1 MGGPRSAQGFCVVVL
16 NVVEQLVAAGGSSP
30 LPAPRCDGVLR
41 WVRAGLWLW
50 PWLPCVKQNQLLYLK
65 QKGKTT
71 EKTRLLFWLE
81 AESTKLVSGGARWG
95 QWPWRGSSWPP
106 AARSGWWFCGADT
119 LQRDFL
125 HPGGNRGLGGKSQC
139 WLREGSHPAKPHKP
153 TEGRE
158 VAGATSGGGSAR
170 GSRAGPGRQHQ
181 HATEFGCEQ
190 HFLGASLK
198 FSLL

>member
-71 EKTRLLFWLE
+71 EKTRLLFGWRQ
-81 AESTKLVSGGARWG
+81 KARN
-95 QWPWRGSSWPP
+95 
-106 AARSGWWFCGADT
+106 WF
-119 LQRDFL
+119 
-125 HPGGNRGLGGKSQC
+125 LGV
-139 WLREGSHPAKPHKP
+139 P
-153 TEGRE
+153 
-158 VAGATSGGGSAR
+158 GGGS
-170 GSRAGPGRQHQ
+170 GPGVG
-181 HATEFGCEQ
+181 A
-190 HFLGASLK
+190 LGPPQLALAGGFVVQTRCRGIFCIQVGIEASEGRA
-198 FSLL
+198 SAG